1 MSKKKVSCANRAI
14 KRCQCTVPI
23 PLLGNFNKDLLA
35 PHSFE
40 PSLGGICAPS
50 HKMHVNGVT
59 IEPPRR
65 LQQLDIDVQSK
76 TYSGR
81 SNCTWAGCQ
90 QTADKHD
97 ELKAHLESHSL
108 EAQVLWTLGSKC
120 TWQGCKSKAVFKSIS
135 QMKQHLTN
143 IHSDPLMCTQHRCPY
158 RKPFKNHHDL
168 DRHTS
173 TKHSVERKWECPYD
187 TCSSEI
193 RTFVRKDKWLKH
205 IREVQHENDAFCPFY
220 HCSLIAD
227 QSVKGFQS
235 RKEIGKH
242 FSETHAGNGN
252 GAFECALGSCEQIS
266 SHDRWN
272 IFGLQSHLGQEHN
285 IFHFSYELEEITK
298 DTDGIF
304 RLQHLRPYDLIKWVD
319 CKICA
324 TQIDSPVNTA
334 GPPSSP
340 SGTL

>member
-1 MSKKKVSCANRAI
+1 
-14 KRCQCTVPI
+14 
-23 PLLGNFNKDLLA
+23 
-35 PHSFE
+35 
-40 PSLGGICAPS
+40 
-50 HKMHVNGVT
+50 MHVNGVT
-59 IEPPRR
+59 IEPPTR
-65 LQQLDIDVQSK
+65 LQQLNIDAQFK
-76 TYSGR
+76 TSSER

-108 EAQVLWTLGSKC
+108 EARALWTSGSKC
-120 TWQGCKSKAVFKSIS
+120 TWQGCKSKAVFQSIS

-143 IHSDPLMCTQHRCPY
+143 IHSDPLMCTQPRCPY
-158 RKPFKNHHDL
+158 RKPFKNQHDL
-168 DRHTS
+168 ARHTS

-220 HCSLIAD
+220 HCSRIAAH
-227 QSVKGFQS
+227 SGKEFES
-235 RKEIGKH
+235 RKEIGNH
-242 FSETHAGNGN
+242 FSETHAGKDD

-272 IFGLQSHLGQEHN
+272 IWGLQNHLDQEHN
-285 IFHFSYELEEITK
+285 LNLWFELESIMK
-298 DTDGIF
+298 GTDGIF
-304 RLQHLRPYDLIKWVD
+304 RLQHIRPYYLNRWVD

-324 TQIDSPVNTA
+324 TQTDSPVNAT

-340 SGTL
+340 SETF